1 MSTLQPRL
9 CPRCIRP
16 CHGAPMRSCA
26 VSARCGCYRTVR
38 LRSCALRHPHG
49 ATTIAVGRCERALEI
64 MVGRFH
70 RALQPRGDETL
81 AAMGLTTAPALPP
94 AADPRPHTAD
104 NCGSISPPHSLARC
118 SNFRKKKL
126 ETEKSPRFFRERP
139 ETLQC
144 RKGLFSIGGNQLPG
158 RKFRPPFGTNCPVQ
172 KFSLTNVVFG
182 IPVNTTIWI
191 RIPFLRW
198 GSRERA
204 RGPFTE
210 LVNLHKCHI
219 LMFMVQMST
228 SERILSQ

>member
-94 AADPRPHTAD
+94 AADPCPHTAD
-104 NCGSISPPHSLARC
+104 NCGSISPPRSRGVRPT
-118 SNFRKKKL
+118 FGKKKL
-126 ETEKSPRFFRERP
+126 
-139 ETLQC
+139 
-144 RKGLFSIGGNQLPG
+144 G
-158 RKFRPPFGTNCPVQ
+158 RKNPEIFPGTSRDPSMS
-172 KFSLTNVVFG
+172 KRVVF
-182 IPVNTTIWI
+182 N
-191 RIPFLRW
+191 R
-198 GSRERA
+198 RE
-204 RGPFTE
+204 
-210 LVNLHKCHI
+210 
-219 LMFMVQMST
+219 ST
-228 SERILSQ
+228 SGPEVPATLRYKLSSTEI